1 LQSSEEHRPR
11 SGKPSLLTPAQQ
23 AEADRNRILTKLE
36 HGRADHGAGS
46 GPRNRILAW
55 GGAGVAA
62 VALLAGGG
70 FWLSSERSADL
81 PRQPANIVAPVPM
94 AAPASV
100 SVPAADAAPSA
111 ATIHDEA
118 LATGLLA
125 AAPAAIPVTATATAP
140 AAGTEAG
147 PVPGESAQA
156 RTPKAAPVDL
166 KKALETGSIDAKAKP
181 AKVAASKPA
190 VKVKAPTDAARDTAK
205 NEQADSDVALLSAL
219 VAHTHATRAAEEPAA
234 APKERARSAK
244 EELRACRKLKGK
256 KARQCRVE
264 ACTGNWKTEPS
275 CKAIEKS
282 ARPAAA

>member
-36 HGRADHGAGS
+36 HGRADHVAGS

-70 FWLSSERSADL
+70 FWLTSDRPADL
-81 PRQPANIVAPVPM
+81 PRPSPNA
-94 AAPASV
+94 AAPLPTAVAS
-100 SVPAADAAPSA
+100 SVPAPGADAAPSA

-125 AAPAAIPVTATATAP
+125 AAPGAIPAAP

-147 PVPGESAQA
+147 AAPRDTGQVAAQN
-156 RTPKAAPVDL
+156 AAPVDL
-166 KKALETGSIDAKAKP
+166 KKALETGSVDVKARP
-181 AKVAASKPA
+181 AKIAASKPA

-205 NEQADSDVALLSAL
+205 NEPADSDVALLSAL
-219 VAHTHATRAAEEPAA
+219 VAHTHATRAAEEPAPP
-234 APKERARSAK
+234 PKERVRSAK

-264 ACTGNWKTEPS
+264 ACTGSWKSEPG

-282 ARPAAA
+282 ARASAA